1 MSTRIPAT
9 TTLRY
14 LPALIGGLV
23 ALLVASPA
31 LAQSDCTT
39 NYCIRSQSLSY
50 QVPAGWPAV
59 SIAPCCK
66 TDWGALPGG
75 IDWSKGAPVM
85 ICSGNAEYA
94 STFPNCGEPNNL
106 SQAFPLAYERPK
118 IGIGVAWPNPKDY
131 RYEMQSVPILDGP
144 DGTCKEF
151 SHQPGKVTNW
161 WIYELKDPKRGSY
174 VFTADLSFQQGDKG
188 FYAVLNRC
196 KLAPP
201 AASGAGQ

>member
-1 MSTRIPAT
+1 MLRLCEDERMSTRIPAT

-14 LPALIGGLV
+14 LPALIGVLA

-94 STFPNCGEPNNL
+94 STFPNCGESNNL
-106 SQAFPLAYERPK
+106 SQPFPLAYEGPK
-118 IGIGVAWPNPKDY
+118 IGIGVAWPSAKDY
-131 RYEMQSVPILDGP
+131 SYQMQSVPILDGP

-151 SHQPGKVTNW
+151 SHQPGKVANW
-161 WIYELKDPKRGSY
+161 WVYELKDPKRGSY
-174 VFTADLSFQQGDKG
+174 VFTAELGFQQGDK
-188 FYAVLNRC
+188 
-196 KLAPP
+196 
-201 AASGAGQ
+201 